1 MSAIVFLGLAVA
13 VSIAG
18 SLVVAL
24 RHRQPRNRYHAV
36 DDFSARMDALAPPD
50 ETRNQGR

>member
-1 MSAIVFLGLAVA
+1 MSAIVFLGIAVG
-13 VSIAG
+13 VSLLG

-36 DDFSARMDALAPPD
+36 DDFSARMQALAPPD
-50 ETRNQGR
+50 DTHGRRS